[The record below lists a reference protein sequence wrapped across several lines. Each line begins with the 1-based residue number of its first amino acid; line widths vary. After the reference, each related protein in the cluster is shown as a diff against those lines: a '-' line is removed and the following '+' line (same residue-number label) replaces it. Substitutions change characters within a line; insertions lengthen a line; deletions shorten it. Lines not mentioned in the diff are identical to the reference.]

1 MSQCAVSVGVIANPS
16 SGRDLRRLLSW
27 ASVFPTG
34 EKVNVV
40 LRLISAMGS
49 LGVSEVWMLPD
60 SAGIAARV
68 RDTAAI
74 GRAQRNLALPRVRLL
89 DMRVRDCAQ
98 DSAEAAAQMVR
109 QGVGL
114 IAVLGGDGTH
124 RAVASTCA
132 RVPLLALSTGTNNA
146 FPEMREATTAG
157 MAAALIATGKVDEA
171 IGLRANKRLR
181 ITGARVDEFALVD
194 VCLSRQLATGA
205 RAVWRGED
213 LVEVC
218 TSFGEPNAI
227 GLSAIAALACPV
239 SRDDPFGAHVRFG
252 PGRTLMAPLLPGTMQ
267 QVSIASARRFS
278 PNEPLWLTPAA
289 GTIAIDGEREI
300 ELDGQE
306 RLRVEL
312 DLLGPRTVAV
322 ARTLEYAARQGL
334 LFDLP
339 NPAGCA

>member
-1 MSQCAVSVGVIANPS
+1 VSVGIIANPS

-49 LGVSEVWMLPD
+49 LGVGEVWMLPD

-68 RDTAAI
+68 REAAATAH
-74 GRAQRNLALPRVRLL
+74 AQRDLALPRVRLL
-89 DMRVRDCAQ
+89 DMRVGDCAQ

-157 MAAALIATGKVDEA
+157 IAAALIATGRVDETV
-171 IGLRANKRLR
+171 GLRANKRLR
-181 ITGARVDEFALVD
+181 ILGAGVDESALVD
-194 VCLSRQLATGA
+194 VCVSRQRATGA
-205 RAVWRGED
+205 RALWSGED
-213 LVEVC
+213 LVEVF
-218 TSFGEPNAI
+218 TSFGEPGAI

-239 SRDDPFGAHVRFG
+239 SRDEPFGAHVQFG
-252 PGRTLMAPLLPGTMQ
+252 PGRALLAPLLPGTMQ
-267 QVSIASARRFS
+267 RVSIASARRLP
-278 PNEPLWLTPAA
+278 PNEPVWLAPAQ

-306 RLRVEL
+306 RLRIEL

-322 ARTLEYAARQGL
+322 ARTLEYAARHGL

-339 NPAGCA
+339 DRAGGP